1 MTDLAAVLSA
11 FHAATQCEAAVW
23 TQSPDG
29 RPVAEAST
37 SQSPIPDDLPSPQDG
52 IRSLDSATG
61 RVLVAAVPGPR
72 RAWLVLGPCG
82 TAAADLESYM
92 RFMLPVV
99 SQYLQSALEVEHA
112 ANELAERYEEINL
125 LYTISEILGRT
136 VSLEEAARTIL
147 TAVSQTVGAPRAA
160 ILVDDPAAD
169 TLRVVAAAGAAASLA
184 SRISVW
190 AP

>member
-1 MTDLAAVLSA
+1 M
-11 FHAATQCEAAVW
+11 W

-112 ANELAERYEEINL
+112 ADLQRV
-125 LYTISEILGRT
+125 SGLGIVT
-136 VSLEEAARTIL
+136 
-147 TAVSQTVGAPRAA
+147 
-160 ILVDDPAAD
+160 LVPVQR
-169 TLRVVAAAGAAASLA
+169 L
-184 SRISVW
+184 
-190 AP
+190 